1 MNDKLFLFVLVCLF
15 VWISMVAL
23 LRLLSLCS
31 GFEVAVQIEHSLKS
45 YLKNRFIFLFS
56 TAEEMIERI
65 REKEKTMILICR
77 L

>member
-31 GFEVAVQIEHSLKS
+31 GFEVAVQVEHSVKS
-45 YLKNRFIFLFS
+45 YLKY
-56 TAEEMIERI
+56 
-65 REKEKTMILICR
+65 
-77 L
+77 